1 MNGLSESMDHFKN
14 QLANQKSTSY
24 SPIEPVS
31 GQIWKDQN
39 DIFRVWT
46 GKQWLTIDMEEKK

>member
-1 MNGLSESMDHFKN
+1 MNGLSESMDHFKK
-14 QLANQKSTSY
+14 QLFNQKSTAY

-39 DIFRVWT
+39 NIFRVWT
-46 GKQWLTIDMEEKK
+46 GKQWLPIDMEEKK